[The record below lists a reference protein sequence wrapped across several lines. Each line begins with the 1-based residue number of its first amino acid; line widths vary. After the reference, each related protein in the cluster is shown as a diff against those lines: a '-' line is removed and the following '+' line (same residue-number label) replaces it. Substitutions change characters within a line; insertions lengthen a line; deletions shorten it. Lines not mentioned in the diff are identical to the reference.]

1 MAGRM
6 DSVAALRLSI
16 RHAGA
21 PAMLR
26 TVALALLLILSSLS
40 PATAVS
46 ERRVALVIG
55 NSAYHEAPLRNP
67 VNDARAMAATL
78 RELNFNVTLLENADR
93 TAMQRAALEF
103 GRKLS
108 EDVAGL
114 FYFSGHGMQVRGANY
129 LIPIRASVTSEEE
142 IEVEALDVNY
152 ILARMAIAKNRFNIV
167 ILDACRNNPFERSF
181 RSAAGGL
188 AAISAP
194 RGTLIAYAT
203 APGSVAADGQGTNG
217 LYTGE
222 LISAL
227 KAPNL
232 TIEQT
237 FKQARAEVVSKSG
250 GKQTP
255 WESSSVIGDFVFRPE
270 AAAPVVSAADTAF
283 WSAVKDSSDP
293 SDYQAYL
300 KAYPQG
306 FYAMLAQ
313 NRISILTAV
322 RDAEISRVARE
333 AADKAAR
340 EALLQAQQREAETA
354 KANQEAQAKARQA
367 EADALKAA
375 QEALA
380 RARRAEE
387 EAQKSARDA
396 QAKAKAAQEAA
407 ITAQAPVQTA
417 SLSSPLQSLPSLPS
431 QHSIAK
437 PASVQD
443 MKTHWQAI
451 EKAVRA
457 HFADP
462 ENAWFYNS
470 HIKAPAPNSLTLN
483 GVNYYDPVTVTAAG
497 IEAVF
502 VLQGSFPFARNIY
515 TGGFQPFTA
524 NVKYTLQQQES
535 GGYVVK
541 EFLPVAALAMRPKE
555 TPDQSRVTP

>member
-1 MAGRM
+1 M
-6 DSVAALRLSI
+6 LRLFALTLLLVFGGLS
-16 RHAGA
+16 
-21 PAMLR
+21 P
-26 TVALALLLILSSLS
+26 TTALA
-40 PATAVS
+40 

-67 VNDARAMAATL
+67 VNDARAMATTL
-78 RELNFNVTLLENADR
+78 RELNFDVTLLENADR

-129 LIPIRASVTSEEE
+129 LVPIRASVTSEEE
-142 IEVEALDVNY
+142 VEVEAMDVNY

-237 FKQARAEVVSKSG
+237 FKQARAEVVTKSS

-255 WESSSVIGDFVFRPE
+255 WESSSVIGDFVFRPQ
-270 AAAPVVSAADTAF
+270 AAAPVVGTADATF
-283 WSAVKDSSDP
+283 WTAVKDSSNP

-306 FYAMLAQ
+306 FYAALAQ
-313 NRISILTAV
+313 SRISILTAV
-322 RDAEISRVARE
+322 RDAEISRVARD

-354 KANQEAQAKARQA
+354 RANQPAQAQT
-367 EADALKAA
+367 
-375 QEALA
+375 Q
-380 RARRAEE
+380 
-387 EAQKSARDA
+387 
-396 QAKAKAAQEAA
+396 
-407 ITAQAPVQTA
+407 AQAPVQMA
-417 SLSSPLQSLPSLPS
+417 SLSSPSQPST
-431 QHSIAK
+431 AK
-437 PASVQD
+437 PASALD
-443 MKTHWQAI
+443 MKANWPAI
-451 EKAVRA
+451 EQAVRA

-470 HIKAPAPNSLTLN
+470 HIRAPAANSLTLN

-524 NVKYTLQQQES
+524 NVKYILQQQGS
-535 GGYVVK
+535 GYVIR
-541 EFLPVAALAMRPKE
+541 EFLPVSAQAMRPKE